1 MCERV
6 FMRVSIWTTFALG
19 AWLIFFP
26 FAIGG
31 VRNHVAIGEDVLVGI
46 AVIAASLWSAF
57 TAPRPSRA
65 ATWLLLA
72 CGVWL
77 AIAPFALNYYR
88 DIAAQNEMLNDFLV
102 ALAVLLIAGVRIM
115 WVRRSVE
122 LR

>member
-1 MCERV
+1 M
-6 FMRVSIWTTFALG
+6 
-19 AWLIFFP
+19 WLIFFP

-31 VRNHVAIGEDVLVGI
+31 VRNHVAVGEEVVVGVVLIGT
-46 AVIAASLWSAF
+46 SLWSAV

-77 AIAPFALNYYR
+77 PIAPFVLGYYH

-102 ALAVLLIAGVRIM
+102 GLTVVLIAGVRIM
-115 WVRRSVE
+115 WVRRLSD
-122 LR
+122 RAA